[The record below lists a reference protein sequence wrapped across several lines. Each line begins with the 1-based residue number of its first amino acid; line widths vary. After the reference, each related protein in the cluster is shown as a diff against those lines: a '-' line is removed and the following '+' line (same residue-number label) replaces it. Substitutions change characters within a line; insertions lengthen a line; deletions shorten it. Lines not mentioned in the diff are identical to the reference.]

1 MILAASVAFTTAS
14 WLATRSPVFLQSVNP
29 HAFLTF
35 AALLLMLYGGFT
47 IYWTRE
53 VFRFDPALVV
63 NANGILDRRLGPD
76 LIPWDLVYDIKL
88 RGSRGRPF
96 LALAIDLPPGGLSRV
111 SGLRRYFAPLASDS
125 GDRHVH
131 IALTGL
137 AVPPAVILQAFADVL
152 DFRGRALD
160 GQEEA
165 AE

>member
-1 MILAASVAFTTAS
+1 MILGASFAFSTAS
-14 WLATRSPVFLQSVNP
+14 WLATRSPEFLQTVNP
-29 HAFLTF
+29 QAFLTF
-35 AALLLMLYGGFT
+35 AVVLLVIYGGFT

-63 NANGILDRRLGPD
+63 DANGILDRRLGPD
-76 LIPWDLVYDIKL
+76 PIPWDLVYDIKL

-111 SGLRRYFAPLASDS
+111 SGLRRYFAPLASKD

-137 AVPPAVILQAFADVL
+137 AAPPAVILQAFAEVL
-152 DFRGRALD
+152 DFRGRLLD
-160 GQEEA
+160 SQA